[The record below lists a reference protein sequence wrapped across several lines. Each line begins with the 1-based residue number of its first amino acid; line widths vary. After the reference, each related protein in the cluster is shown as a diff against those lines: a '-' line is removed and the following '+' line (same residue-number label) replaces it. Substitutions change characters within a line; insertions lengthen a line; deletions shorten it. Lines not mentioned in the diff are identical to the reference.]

1 MAYAPPSIGSQGLTI
16 PAYSDILNNLLTQY
30 QAIYG
35 QSVYLGVDSADYQ
48 WISVVT
54 RMIADL
60 MQGVQLAYNARS
72 PVTAVGSDLDSIVKL
87 SGIARKAASSSTAVL
102 TLSGTPNAVIANGVA
117 KDVNGLLWD
126 LPALVTL
133 GAGGTVMATATCE
146 TSGNVTAQIGQIS
159 LIATPAAGWTG
170 VTNAAAAVAGLP
182 VETDSQLRARQAI
195 SVALPSHTL
204 LAGTQAAIAATT
216 GVTRYNILE
225 NPTGSTDSF
234 GNPAHSIT
242 CVVEGGTN
250 AAVAQA
256 IYNNR
261 GIGCLTNGT
270 TAVTVTDAFTG
281 TTMSISFDRPTYV
294 PIYVSLSVHGLTGYT
309 SATTTA
315 IQTAIVNYLNS
326 LQIGQS
332 VVLSE
337 LYGAALSVRPN
348 PDQPMF
354 SIRAL
359 TLGTAASPTGT
370 ADLALT
376 FGQVAQGVTANVVLT
391 LV

>member
-1 MAYAPPSIGSQGLTI
+1 MAYAPPSLGSQGLTI
-16 PAYSDILNNLLTQY
+16 PSYSDILNDLLGQY

-35 QSVYLGVDSADYQ
+35 QNVYLGTDSADYQ
-48 WISVVT
+48 WISAFSLK
-54 RMIADL
+54 ISDL
-60 MQGVQLAYNARS
+60 MQAVQLAYNARS

-87 SGIARKAASSSTAVL
+87 SGIARKAASFSTAAL
-102 TLSGTPNAVIANGVA
+102 TVSGTPNAVLTNAIA
-117 KDVNGLLWD
+117 KDVNGYLWD
-126 LPALVTL
+126 LPALVSI
-133 GAGGTVMATATCE
+133 GAGGTVVVTATCE
-146 TSGNVTAQIGQIS
+146 TAGSVTAQPGQIS

-170 VTNAAAAVAGLP
+170 VTNASAAVTGLP
-182 VETDSQLRARQAI
+182 VESDAQLRGRQAL

-204 LAGTQAAIAATT
+204 LAGTQAAIAALA

-225 NPTGSTDSF
+225 NPTGSTDSY

-242 CVVEGGTN
+242 CIVEGGVN
-250 AAVAQA
+250 AAIAQA

-261 GIGCLTNGT
+261 GIGCFTNGT
-270 TAVTVTDAFTG
+270 TSVTVTDGFTG
-281 TTMSISFDRPTYV
+281 ATMAIAFSRPTYV
-294 PIYVSLSVHGLTGYT
+294 PLYVSLSVHALAGFTT
-309 SATTTA
+309 ATQTA

-326 LQIGQS
+326 LQIGQN

-348 PDQPMF
+348 PDAPMF

-359 TLGTAASPTGT
+359 TLGTSASPTGT
-370 ADLALT
+370 SDVT
-376 FGQVAQGVTANVVLT
+376 ISFNQVAQGLTANVVLT